1 MTTLSHSPTHS
12 LVRIFCTS
20 KIPKMRKTRIA
31 VIFNKTNPKD
41 DKVRN
46 PIRTAS
52 YFSASFPRCIPK
64 RETNRYNTNSKKAAK
79 SRLFRPHSNNR
90 PGFSILSEI
99 FSVAEI
105 ISKLWNHQQSN
116 GLGCRYMRKNTW
128 LIPPRAAL
136 LVLYCDGQC
145 ITIHLPW
152 NN

>member
-1 MTTLSHSPTHS
+1 
-12 LVRIFCTS
+12 
-20 KIPKMRKTRIA
+20 MRKTRIA

-52 YFSASFPRCIPK
+52 YFSANFPKCIPK
-64 RETNRYNTNSKKAAK
+64 RETNRYNTNSKNAAK
-79 SRLFRPHSNNR
+79 SRLFRPHSNSR
-90 PGFSILSEI
+90 PGPPNLSEI

-105 ISKLWNHQQSN
+105 ISRLCEPSTIK
-116 GLGCRYMRKNTW
+116 GLGCRYTGERITW